1 MVCLVQFELVG
12 FQKAQIELFDNQPV
26 QIYSKLHSKT
36 YDFLYKC
43 L

>member
-26 QIYSKLHSKT
+26 QIYSKLHSKP
-36 YDFLYKC
+36 YIFAHLC
-43 L
+43 A